1 MGKSDLF
8 DSDKL
13 AAQPH
18 MRVLETMTA
27 DGLSAF
33 QHFIAQANVDR
44 IYLRDLRRVRLLV
57 DGMITFHRRSIS
69 VYRTKAALSL
79 FVSGNTQRTLS
90 HLWPL
95 HASHGQMLPSE
106 RAI

>member
-13 AAQPH
+13 AARPH

-27 DGLSAF
+27 DGRPAF

-57 DGMITFHRRSIS
+57 EGMITFYRHSIS
-69 VYRTKAALSL
+69 V
-79 FVSGNTQRTLS
+79 
-90 HLWPL
+90 
-95 HASHGQMLPSE
+95 
-106 RAI
+106 